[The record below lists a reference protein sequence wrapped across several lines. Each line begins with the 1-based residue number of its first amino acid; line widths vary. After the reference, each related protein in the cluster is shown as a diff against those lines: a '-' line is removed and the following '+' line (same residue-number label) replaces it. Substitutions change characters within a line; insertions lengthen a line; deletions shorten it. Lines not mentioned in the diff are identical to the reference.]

1 MFSNQKM
8 VESLEESST
17 VPVLEVHQFTLPF
30 VQCASAT
37 VQLGSSAL

>member
-8 VESLEESST
+8 IESLEESST
-17 VPVLEVHQFTLPF
+17 VPVLVHQFTLPF